1 MPRFFSLA
9 LAFSLAMGFGTAG
22 LEPALAET
30 QSVIDPVEA
39 PEPQRPPA
47 SRAKDP
53 PRPDETVK
61 RERRRADEQQRRRAS
76 AEARELAAANEA
88 AKLRAIEES
97 RRADAAAREV
107 AARAAARKA
116 EAARAATARAAA
128 AKVAKAKAAEAARKE
143 ALRQAAA
150 RDAAARKVAAREAVA
165 REARETAAR
174 EAAAREVAAREAAAK
189 EAREVAAR
197 EAAAREAAAKEAAA
211 RELAA
216 REAAAREAKAREAA
230 VREAAAREAAAR
242 EAAARE
248 AAVREAA
255 AREAAAREA
264 AAREAAV
271 REAAARE
278 AAAREATAREAAA
291 KEAAAR
297 EAAVRGARLGAGHE
311 TLGADSRTA
320 NGPPYL
326 KVFRDCA
333 ECPEVVWLPK
343 GELPPGLNAAGGPRY
358 ALKVSYVLAVGRFKV
373 SIAEWDACV
382 ADRGCRRRP
391 DGAGWGR
398 GRDPV
403 TNVSWEDAQQYA
415 TWLSRRTSKPYR
427 LLTGPEWE
435 YAARTGSEVYDM
447 HGGVSEW
454 VENCYQYR
462 DARNG
467 NGGWK
472 LECTNQTLRG
482 GAQRDAVYRTGVNR
496 SFAPFNHYDD
506 RIGFRIA
513 RTE

>member
-264 AAREAAV
+264 
-271 REAAARE
+271 
-278 AAAREATAREAAA
+278 TAREAAA
-291 KEAAAR
+291 KEAATR
-297 EAAVRGARLGAGHE
+297 EAAVRGARLAAGHE

>member
-1 MPRFFSLA
+1 MTESRDCMPRFFSLA

-216 REAAAREAKAREAA
+216 REAAAREAK
-230 VREAAAREAAAR
+230 
-242 EAAARE
+242 ARE